1 LRLGQVGN
9 STYDLVVWACTPAG
23 FAAALGAKAAGAARV
38 LVVEP
43 TDNVG
48 GMAAAGG
55 IGLRDCEQNEIR
67 TNNSTQYRWAMRNAA
82 HYGVPEPVWQP
93 DNWLGEQTF
102 KAMLQEAG
110 VNLRMLGTHDQ
121 NDSLIEGPGG
131 VVVDRSGQSP
141 RVKAIKLRRAD
152 GSIDWIFSNY
162 FVDASYEGDLL
173 AAAGVTTTYGRESSS
188 TYSEGSYAGVT
199 NGSQATF
206 NPPISPFVHA
216 GSPQVLPFVQSGPD
230 PRDRVGQADKN
241 LMAFSYRACLTTDP
255 NNMVPVTA
263 PPGYD
268 PKDFELARRYLLAEI
283 AAGKTPSTPWGDL
296 TYHGYEQLSKPM
308 KFDACCGDSAVG
320 IDAPG
325 ASPSVAA

>member
-1 LRLGQVGN
+1 MGQVGN

-82 HYGVPEPVWQP
+82 HYGVSEPVWQP

-110 VNLRMLGTHDQ
+110 VNLRMLGTNDQ
-121 NDSLIEGPGG
+121 NDSLIEGPAG
-131 VVVDRSGQSP
+131 VVVDRSGPSP

-152 GSIDWIFSNY
+152 DSIDWIFSNY
-162 FVDASYEGDLL
+162 FIDASYEGDLL
-173 AAAGVTTTYGRESSS
+173 TAAGVTTTYGREASS
-188 TYSEGSYAGVT
+188 TYNEGSYAGVT

-206 NPPISPFVHA
+206 NPPISPFVHT

-230 PRDRVGQADKN
+230 PRGIVGQADKN

-255 NNMVPVTA
+255 TNMVPITA

-268 PKDFELARRYLLAEI
+268 PNDFELARRYLLAEI
-283 AAGKTPSTPWGDL
+283 AAGKTPSTPWSDL

-308 KFDACCGDSAVG
+308 KLDACCGDSAVG

-325 ASPSVAA
+325 ESPSASA